1 MSSEWSWHLIED
13 HSTTERVLDA
23 VARGLDDP
31 GGPQLVLLTAFRD
44 YATGFVDAC
53 HNQKEERHLFPLLE
67 AHGVP
72 REGGPLGVMLAEH
85 EQSKALL
92 GQLVGLIDQYVNGQ
106 ASTLV
111 ELRSTFEQYA
121 ALLKSHYW
129 KETDV
134 LYPMARRILSET
146 EADAVLT
153 GLRETESKLGAD
165 TRARFQ
171 ALAETIVNMMELED
185 LSAGLPKEVLAAV
198 LNTLPVE
205 LSFVDAEDTVRYFS
219 HENQHKIF
227 PRTRGAIGLKVQ
239 QCHPPHS
246 LYKVNQILADFRNG
260 RRQVAE
266 FWIDQGGRKI
276 HIRYFPV
283 RDARGRYLGCLEV
296 VQDITAIQALQGE
309 RRLLED

>member
-1 MSSEWSWHLIED
+1 MSSEWSLCLIED

-23 VARGLDDP
+23 VARALNAQE
-31 GGPQLVLLTAFRD
+31 GPPLRLLTAFRD
-44 YATGFVDAC
+44 YTVGYVDAC

-92 GQLVGLIDQYVNGQ
+92 GELVGLIDRYVGGES
-106 ASTLV
+106 ALLA
-111 ELRSTFEQYA
+111 ELRSAFESYA
-121 ALLKSHYW
+121 QLLKSHYW

-134 LYPMARRILSET
+134 LFPMARRTLSAT
-146 EADAVLT
+146 EAEAVLT
-153 GLRETESKLGAD
+153 GLGKTEAELGPD
-165 TRARFQ
+165 THKRFYE
-171 ALAETIVNMMELED
+171 LAENIMTMTELED
-185 LSAGLPKEVLAAV
+185 LSASLPKDVLAAV

-205 LSFVDAEDTVRYFS
+205 LSFVDADDTVRYFS
-219 HENQHKIF
+219 HENHAKIF
-227 PRTRGAIGLKVQ
+227 PRTRGAIGMKVQ

-246 LYKVNQILADFRNG
+246 LYKVNQILAEFRNG
-260 RRQVAE
+260 RQDAAE
-266 FWIDQGGRKI
+266 FWINFGARKI

-296 VQDITAIQALQGE
+296 VQDITSIQTLQGE
-309 RRLLED
+309 RRLLDA

>member
-1 MSSEWSWHLIED
+1 MSSEWSLHLIDD

-23 VARGLDDP
+23 VARGLNDAN
-31 GGPQLVLLTAFRD
+31 GPQLLLLTAFRD

-67 AHGVP
+67 ARGVP

-92 GQLVGLIDQYVNGQ
+92 GQLVGLIERYVSGEISIL
-106 ASTLV
+106 AD
-111 ELRSTFEQYA
+111 LRSTFEQYS

-134 LYPMARRILSET
+134 LYPLARRTLSET
-146 EADAVLT
+146 DAAQVLA
-153 GLRETESKLGAD
+153 GLQRTESELGAD
-165 TRARFQ
+165 TRARFRE
-171 ALAETIVNMMELED
+171 LAETIVSMTQLED
-185 LSAGLPKEVLAAV
+185 LSASLSKETLAAM

-205 LSFVDAEDTVRYFS
+205 LSFVDADDTVRYFS

-260 RRQVAE
+260 RRNVAE
-266 FWIDQGGRKI
+266 FWIDHGGRKI

-283 RDARGRYLGCLEV
+283 RDARGHYLGCLEV
-296 VQDITAIQALQGE
+296 VQDITSIQALQGE
-309 RRLLED
+309 RRLLDV

>member
-1 MSSEWSWHLIED
+1 MSSEWSLHLIDD

-23 VARGLDDP
+23 VARGLGDDD
-31 GGPQLVLLTAFRD
+31 GPQLGLLSAFRD
-44 YATGFVDAC
+44 YATGYVDAC
-53 HNQKEERHLFPLLE
+53 HNQKEEQHLFPLLE

-85 EQSKALL
+85 EHGKALL
-92 GQLVGLIDQYVNGQ
+92 KQLVGLIDRYVGGET
-106 ASTLV
+106 STLS
-111 ELRSTFEQYA
+111 ELRSTFEEYA

-134 LYPMARRILSET
+134 LYPLARRTLSET
-146 EADAVLT
+146 EAEAVLT
-153 GLRETESKLGAD
+153 GIRKLESELGTD
-165 TRARFQ
+165 THARFQ
-171 ALAETIVNMMELED
+171 ELAETIVNMTQLED
-185 LSAGLPKEVLAAV
+185 LSASLSKEVLAAL

-205 LSFVDAEDTVRYFS
+205 LSFVDADDTVRYFS

-246 LYKVNQILADFRNG
+246 LYKVNQILADFRSG
-260 RRQVAE
+260 RHNIAE
-266 FWIDQGGRKI
+266 FWIDHGGRKI

-296 VQDITAIQALQGE
+296 VQDITSIQTLHGE
-309 RRLLED
+309 RRLLDG

>member
-1 MSSEWSWHLIED
+1 MSSEWSLHLIED

-23 VARGLDDP
+23 VARALDDA
-31 GGPQLVLLTAFRD
+31 GGPQLVVLTAFRD

-92 GQLVGLIDQYVNGQ
+92 GRLVGLIERYVNGES
-106 ASTLV
+106 STLA
-111 ELRSTFEQYA
+111 ELRSTFEEYA

-134 LYPMARRILSET
+134 LYPLARRTLSET
-146 EADAVLT
+146 EAEAVLQ
-153 GLRETESKLGAD
+153 GLRKTEAEQGAD

-171 ALAETIVNMMELED
+171 QLAETIVNMTELED
-185 LSAGLPKEVLAAV
+185 LSAGLPKEVLAAM

-205 LSFVDAEDTVRYFS
+205 LSFVDANDTVRYFS

-246 LYKVNQILADFRNG
+246 LYKVNQILGDFRGG
-260 RRQVAE
+260 RRNVAE
-266 FWIDQGGRKI
+266 FWIDHGGRKI

-283 RDARGRYLGCLEV
+283 RDARGSYLGCLEV
-296 VQDITAIQALQGE
+296 VQDITPIQELRGE
-309 RRLLED
+309 RRLLDA

>member
-1 MSSEWSWHLIED
+1 MSSEWSLHLIDD
-13 HSTTERVLDA
+13 HSRTERVLDA
-23 VARGLDDP
+23 VARGLSDAD
-31 GGPQLVLLTAFRD
+31 GPHLLLLTAFRD

-53 HNQKEERHLFPLLE
+53 HNLKEERHLFPLLE

-85 EQSKALL
+85 AQSKALL
-92 GQLVGLIDQYVNGQ
+92 GQLVGLIDQYVGGDH
-106 ASTLV
+106 STLTA
-111 ELRSTFEQYA
+111 LGATFEEYA

-134 LYPMARRILSET
+134 LYPLARRTLSDT
-146 EADAVLT
+146 EAEAVLA
-153 GLRETESKLGAD
+153 GLTKTEAELGAD
-165 TRARFQ
+165 AHARFQ
-171 ALAETIVNMMELED
+171 QLAETIVNMVDLED
-185 LSAGLPKEVLAAV
+185 LSTGLPKEVLAAM

-205 LSFVDAEDTVRYFS
+205 LSFVDADDTVRYFS

-227 PRTRGAIGLKVQ
+227 ARTRGSIGLKVQ

-246 LYKVNQILADFRNG
+246 LYKVNQILADFRGG
-260 RRQVAE
+260 RRDVAE
-266 FWIDQGGRKI
+266 FWIDHGGRKV

-296 VQDITAIQALQGE
+296 VQDIAPLQKIQGE
-309 RRLLED
+309 RRLLDA